1 MSNEFLPDGYELPE
15 KSNGFTITK
24 DKQTVRILGN
34 SATNTFL
41 TGWIDWKPGE
51 KKQKVFTLKEQPKLW
66 KDDPRHTWVLPVYN
80 YGKWQ
85 VEMWEITQKTVL
97 SKINELIK
105 WKRGNPNDYDL
116 EVWKKGESMQTEYF
130 VETLPDGKQ
139 PISKAIEEKY
149 SQYTVDFTEY
159 LKSGNLSSVLT
170 KTDTDED
177 MPRGKDQEEDPTI

>member
-1 MSNEFLPDGYELPE
+1 
-15 KSNGFTITK
+15 
-24 DKQTVRILGN
+24 
-34 SATNTFL
+34 
-41 TGWIDWKPGE
+41 
-51 KKQKVFTLKEQPKLW
+51 
-66 KDDPRHTWVLPVYN
+66 
-80 YGKWQ
+80 
-85 VEMWEITQKTVL
+85 
-97 SKINELIK
+97 
-105 WKRGNPNDYDL
+105 
-116 EVWKKGESMQTEYF
+116 MQTEYF